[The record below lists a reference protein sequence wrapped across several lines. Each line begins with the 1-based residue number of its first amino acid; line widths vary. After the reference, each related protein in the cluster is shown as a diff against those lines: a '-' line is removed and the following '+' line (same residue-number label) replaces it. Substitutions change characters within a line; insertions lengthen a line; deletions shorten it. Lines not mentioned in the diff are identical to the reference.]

1 MACPGSVAGGVG
13 LRPAAAGG
21 GVAAVTG
28 GGAVVT
34 GVACFGWAALTAA
47 GGFTVAWATGVPA
60 TTEVRDTNELCPE
73 AA

>member
-1 MACPGSVAGGVG
+1 MGGGVG
-13 LRPAAAGG
+13 LRPAAAGACV
-21 GVAAVTG
+21 GVVTG

-34 GVACFGWAALTAA
+34 GVACFGWVTRTAA

>member
-1 MACPGSVAGGVG
+1 
-13 LRPAAAGG
+13 LRPAVAGG
-21 GVAAVTG
+21 GVGVVTG

-34 GVACFGWAALTAA
+34 GAACFGWATLSAA

-60 TTEVRDTNELCPE
+60 TAEVRDTSGLYPD

>member
-1 MACPGSVAGGVG
+1 

-21 GVAAVTG
+21 GVGVVTG

-34 GVACFGWAALTAA
+34 GAACFGWATLSAA
-47 GGFTVAWATGVPA
+47 GGFTVAAWVTGVLA
-60 TTEVRDTNELCPE
+60 AAEALETSELCPD